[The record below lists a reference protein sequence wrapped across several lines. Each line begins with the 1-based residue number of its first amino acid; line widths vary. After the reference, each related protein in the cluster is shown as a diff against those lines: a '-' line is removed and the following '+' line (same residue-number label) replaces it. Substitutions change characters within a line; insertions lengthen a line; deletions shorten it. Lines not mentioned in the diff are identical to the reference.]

1 MTCNGN
7 GEVASGKVAC
17 GEVVSGYVVTNYVA
31 WPNTG
36 IRVGM
41 DQVMKMLSA
50 KHRSKCGS
58 KSPMVKASLEN
69 NGESGEAGV
78 GTDVGIEGKCK
89 ELDF

>member
-41 DQVMKMLSA
+41 DQVMVGQLKQDFPSLVKTKA
-50 KHRSKCGS
+50 KRWK
-58 KSPMVKASLEN
+58 KAAISL
-69 NGESGEAGV
+69 
-78 GTDVGIEGKCK
+78 
-89 ELDF
+89 F